1 MMFSLIMFSWSAM
14 DGHFKREVLQMQPF
28 RGAGGGGGGGG
39 ESYMKP
45 QTSFWLDTMI
55 ACKLIFHVEC
65 IDKAIWML
73 ESCGV
78 IYEFLA
84 ENHIM

>member
-1 MMFSLIMFSWSAM
+1 M

-28 RGAGGGGGGGG
+28 RE

-55 ACKLIFHVEC
+55 ACKLIFHVVC

-73 ESCGV
+73 L
-78 IYEFLA
+78 YEFPASNQAPVVPERWITLSTG
-84 ENHIM
+84 

>member
-28 RGAGGGGGGGG
+28 RGA
-39 ESYMKP
+39 ESYNKP

-55 ACKLIFHVEC
+55 ACKLIFHVVC

-73 ESCGV
+73 ASCGV

>member
-1 MMFSLIMFSWSAM
+1 MMFSPIMFSWNAM
-14 DGHFKREVLQMQPF
+14 HGHSKREVLQMQQF
-28 RGAGGGGGGGG
+28 RW

-45 QTSFWLDTMI
+45 QTSSWLDTMI
-55 ACKLIFHVEC
+55 ACKLIFHVAH

-73 ESCGV
+73 ASCGV